1 MFAGVK
7 QGSNPSQV
15 DVTQAHKCLSVDRC
29 VEVGDDPLGL
39 SLRVAVVIFHTGRN
53 HRWKLSRLA
62 VFRIPV
68 ARREAKLPAPCL
80 QVLGRYEEILG
91 REAVLA
97 AEALDALAAQ

>member
-7 QGSNPSQV
+7 QGSNSAQV
-15 DVTQAHKCLSVDRC
+15 DVAQAHECLSVDRC

-68 ARREAKLPAPCL
+68 ARRKAELPAPGL
-80 QVLGRYEEILG
+80 QVLRRHKEILG
-91 REAVLA
+91 REAVLTS
-97 AEALDALAAQ
+97 EALDALAA